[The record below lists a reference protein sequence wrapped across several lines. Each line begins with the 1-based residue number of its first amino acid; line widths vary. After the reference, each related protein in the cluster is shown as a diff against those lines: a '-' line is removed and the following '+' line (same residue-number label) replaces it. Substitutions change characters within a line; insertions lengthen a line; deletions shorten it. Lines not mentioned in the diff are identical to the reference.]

1 MREIAVLQIGR
12 RANVT
17 VANDLPLSRLFS
29 SRFPRRSFLWLSG
42 TTALAAGSNLLTW
55 VGRAYPAGTGKKVR
69 LGVVGGNFGAGFWF
83 HEHPDCVV
91 TGVTDLIP
99 ERRETLRSRY
109 RCDKAYDSLETMI
122 REARDIDAVAIF
134 SGAPDHTRH
143 TRLCMERGWHVVCA
157 CPPCLTLEEAAV
169 LKEVKERTGLKY
181 MLAESSYYQQEC
193 IFARN
198 LYKAGGFGE
207 LFYCENEYY
216 HDLREQYFE
225 GGDFTKP
232 VEYDR
237 VYDTPFERERSKSG
251 HSWRWGYAP
260 MLYPTHS
267 LAYLVGVTKE
277 RVTKV
282 SCLGW
287 SGSNSQLKKH
297 PSRIDNPYGNPFWN
311 QASLMLT
318 DQGHLCRCNVFYIC
332 QAGGERAQWFG
343 DKATLYMANGGV
355 HGNIQKVRGQDGG
368 PAPVPEY
375 WKTDMLPEPMRHAS
389 GHGGSAVF
397 ISAEFINAL
406 LEHREPEIDLYESL
420 AMTVPGIVAHQS
432 ALSSGQ
438 QLEVPQFD
446 PAKSP

>member
-1 MREIAVLQIGR
+1 M
-12 RANVT
+12 T
-17 VANDLPLSRLFS
+17 VANDLS
-29 SRFPRRSFLWLSG
+29 SNRPDNRFASRRSFLWLSG
-42 TTALAAGSNLLTW
+42 AAIAAGSNLLTW
-55 VGRAYPAGTGKKVR
+55 VGRAYPAGTGKTVR

-99 ERRETLRSRY
+99 ERREALRTRY

-193 IFARN
+193 LFARN

-225 GGDFTKP
+225 GGDFNKP

-237 VYDTPFERERSKSG
+237 VYDTPFERERNKSG

-287 SGSNSQLKKH
+287 TGSQ
-297 PSRIDNPYGNPFWN
+297 
-311 QASLMLT
+311 
-318 DQGHLCRCNVFYIC
+318 
-332 QAGGERAQWFG
+332 RAAQ
-343 DKATLYMANGGV
+343 
-355 HGNIQKVRGQDGG
+355 
-368 PAPVPEY
+368 
-375 WKTDMLPEPMRHAS
+375 
-389 GHGGSAVF
+389 
-397 ISAEFINAL
+397 
-406 LEHREPEIDLYESL
+406 ESL
-420 AMTVPGIVAHQS
+420 
-432 ALSSGQ
+432 LSH
-438 QLEVPQFD
+438 
-446 PAKSP
+446 